1 MLAALLVSL
10 LAAGELSAEQTALLK
25 TFREEFIAVTPGEG
39 KFPRS
44 FKIGEEG
51 ATREVSLTRKFSIA
65 KYEVPQNLWEAVMG
79 NNPSKWKGKGR
90 ERNSVEM
97 LSLDEA
103 KSFCQNSTELMRAAK
118 LIESSEEI
126 RLPTEEEW
134 EYTARAGTKTK
145 YSFGEDAKE
154 INNFAWHTGNAEG
167 NDPPVGAK
175 KPNGWGLYDVH
186 GYLWEWTIADKA

>member
-10 LAAGELSAEQTALLK
+10 LAGDLSAEQTALLK
-25 TFREEFIAVTPGEG
+25 TFREEFVAVTPGEG

-44 FKIGEEG
+44 FKMGEEG
-51 ATREVSLTRKFSIA
+51 ATREVTLARKFSIA

-79 NNPSKWKGKGR
+79 SNPSKWKGK
-90 ERNSVEM
+90 RNSVEM

-103 KSFCQNSTELMRAAK
+103 KAFCRKSTELMRSAK
-118 LIESSEEI
+118 LIDSGEEI

-134 EYTARAGTKTK
+134 EYTARAGTTTK
-145 YSFGEDAKE
+145 YSFGDDAKN
-154 INNFAWHTGNAEG
+154 INDYAWHTGNAKD

-175 KPNGWGLYDVH
+175 KPNGWGLY
-186 GYLWEWTIADKA
+186 